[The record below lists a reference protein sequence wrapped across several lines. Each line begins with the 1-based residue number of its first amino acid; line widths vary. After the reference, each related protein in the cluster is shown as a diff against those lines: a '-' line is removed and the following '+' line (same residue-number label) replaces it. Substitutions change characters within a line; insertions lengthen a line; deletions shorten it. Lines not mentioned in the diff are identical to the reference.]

1 MLVPTRDINGNIVF
15 IEEKPHAVRHSGL
28 VLNQNI
34 PIKLPTR
41 PKQPR
46 GPSHHEMPV
55 ANIPP
60 QRKVPSQQGMPK
72 EPVPFIPPQR
82 PSTAHVEPLNVRFE
96 DANVRFDTSK

>member
-1 MLVPTRDINGNIVF
+1 MLVATRDINGNLVIV
-15 IEEKPHAVRHSGL
+15 EKPHAVRHSGRI
-28 VLNQNI
+28 LNQNI
-34 PIKLPTR
+34 QIKLPTR

-46 GPSHHEMPV
+46 GPSNHEMPV

-82 PSTAHVEPLNVRFE
+82 PSTANVEPLKVRFE
-96 DANVRFDTSK
+96 NANVRFDTSK

>member
-1 MLVPTRDINGNIVF
+1 MLVATRDINGNIV
-15 IEEKPHAVRHSGL
+15 VVDSGRIP
-28 VLNQNI
+28 NQNI

-46 GPSHHEMPV
+46 GSSHHEMPV
-55 ANIPP
+55 ANIQP

-72 EPVPFIPPQR
+72 EPVPYIPPQR
-82 PSTAHVEPLNVRFE
+82 ASAANVEPLKVRFE